1 METPYSRWPF
11 NFTINLFVMSYIS
24 KNLINGE
31 NIVYTTKYHWIIFI
45 SLKSLLTLF
54 IGPLL
59 HFLYDEFTITNKRV
73 VVKTGIISRK
83 TTEMNLSRIES
94 VNIDQSILARI
105 LGYGS
110 ITLIGTGGTREIFH
124 RISRPLE
131 FRKQFQ
137 QLI

>member
-1 METPYSRWPF
+1 
-11 NFTINLFVMSYIS
+11 MSYIS
-24 KNLINGE
+24 KNLIKGE
-31 NIVYTTKYHWIIFI
+31 SIIYTTKYHWIIFI

-59 HFLYDEFTITNKRV
+59 LLLYDEFTITNKRV

-94 VNIDQSILARI
+94 VNIDQSILARL

-110 ITLIGTGGTREIFH
+110 ITLIGTGGTKEIFH
-124 RISRPLE
+124 RINRPIE